1 MENTDD
7 FYEWCK
13 QSLIEDA
20 KAELWS
26 KVLESSVVN
35 KYSETAYQ
43 RVIEEVDGDYNYNAE
58 FFGMTIDEY
67 LEMNGMTEDDM
78 EDEYMNALKSEMVMW
93 AIVEKEGLA
102 NKITDEDIQNKWDEL
117 YQEGDFESEEDM
129 KSQYTDE
136 EIRQGALMD
145 KAVDWV
151 YDHAKVKFSYKI
163 SK

>member
-1 MENTDD
+1 MIFMNGV
-7 FYEWCK
+7 

-43 RVIEEVDGDYNYNAE
+43 RVIEEVDGDYNYNAD

-151 YDHAKVKFSYKI
+151 YDHAKVNFSYKI

>member
-1 MENTDD
+1 MQKLS
-7 FYEWCK
+7 YG
-13 QSLIEDA
+13 Q
-20 KAELWS
+20 

-93 AIVEKEGLA
+93 AIVEK
-102 NKITDEDIQNKWDEL
+102 
-117 YQEGDFESEEDM
+117 
-129 KSQYTDE
+129 
-136 EIRQGALMD
+136 
-145 KAVDWV
+145 
-151 YDHAKVKFSYKI
+151 KVLLTR
-163 SK
+163 

>member
-1 MENTDD
+1 MSKAYDPYEN
-7 FYEWCK
+7 
-13 QSLIEDA
+13 
-20 KAELWS
+20 
-26 KVLESSVVN
+26 
-35 KYSETAYQ
+35 
-43 RVIEEVDGDYNYNAE
+43 VIDV
-58 FFGMTIDEY
+58 
-67 LEMNGMTEDDM
+67 MTEAM
-78 EDEYMNALKSEMVMW
+78 EVGHIDKKMFEI
-93 AIVEKEGLA
+93 IVEKEGLA

-151 YDHAKVKFSYKI
+151 YDHAKVNFSYKI

>member
-1 MENTDD
+1 MMIMA
-7 FYEWCK
+7 WCK

-58 FFGMTIDEY
+58 FFGMTTDEY

-117 YQEGDFESEEDM
+117 YQEGDFESEEDH
-129 KSQYTDE
+129 
-136 EIRQGALMD
+136 
-145 KAVDWV
+145 AVTVRDRDTMEQERIPITELKE
-151 YDHAKVKFSYKI
+151 YFAKKMEF
-163 SK
+163 